1 MFFLNPTP
9 TILLAAA
16 NRAVAEGSKCNAD
29 DKSSAEIEF
38 AKIVRAVAIR
48 EIEASG
54 DIEKSIAKDISNF
67 YGENKGAG
75 MQKPSAN
82 FYEYWRRLAE
92 DIRAGYFDAGPKS
105 SAVHALLS
113 LAADRCL
120 QMENPSYFS
129 VPKY

>member
-9 TILLAAA
+9 TTLLAAA
-16 NRAVAEGSKCNAD
+16 NSAAAEGSKCNVD
-29 DKSSAEIEF
+29 DESSAEIKF
-38 AKIVRAVAIR
+38 AEIARAVAIR

-54 DIEKSIAKDISNF
+54 DIEESIAKDISNF
-67 YGENKGAG
+67 YGENEGAG
-75 MQKPSAN
+75 TQKPSAN

-92 DIRAGYFDAGPKS
+92 DIRAGHFDAEPKF

-120 QMENPSYFS
+120 QMENPSYLS